1 MKTRNRLVPTG
12 LSLALAAVLLQGCY
26 GNFNLTRKLYTWN
39 GTVGD
44 KYINSLVMWVMVILP
59 IYGIAG
65 FADFAIFNLIEFW
78 TGSNPIT
85 MKAGEKEIR
94 FVEKD
99 GVKYMLTATP
109 NRLDIVRADGDA
121 RASSLVFDP
130 AARAWFA
137 ETESGRVKVAEWADG
152 EGRLMDLI
160 HPDGT
165 RERLALE

>member
-1 MKTRNRLVPTG
+1 MKTRNRTVPTG

-26 GNFNLTRKLYTWN
+26 GNFNLTRKLYNWN

-59 IYGIAG
+59 IYGLAG

-85 MKAGEKEIR
+85 MKPGEKEIR

-99 GVKYMLTATP
+99 GVRYMLTATP
-109 NRLDIVRADGDA
+109 NRLDIARAEGDA

-130 AARAWFA
+130 ASRAWFA
-137 ETESGRVKVAEWADG
+137 ETGSGRVKVAEWADG